1 MSSRGCVSS
10 LCVLWF
16 YPAVLLFCVS
26 LTGGDVSLSSS
37 QCSLNAISMVEWADK
52 VLRCVMQ
59 AMHDEKNKTA
69 GRQ

>member
-1 MSSRGCVSS
+1 MCII
-10 LCVLWF
+10 
-16 YPAVLLFCVS
+16 AVFCGFTQLSFFFVFS